1 MQQTRAINDVNDTT
15 TRSVED
21 MDTAHAPGM
30 RIFIREFVR
39 YNTNPSVWHVFHA
52 KNSWHVLGAE
62 EMDSQDIT
70 DGVTNGENG
79 SVHSVAESK
88 EEEDEGEK
96 SISL

>member
-1 MQQTRAINDVNDTT
+1 M
-15 TRSVED
+15 
-21 MDTAHAPGM
+21 
-30 RIFIREFVR
+30 
-39 YNTNPSVWHVFHA
+39 
-52 KNSWHVLGAE
+52 LGAE

-96 SISL
+96 SVSR